1 MDPSSL
7 RPLIVPM
14 IKGTSRHEKYINTLA
29 KLAIAVE
36 PVAQARLAAAIV
48 YKNQL
53 ISFGINQRK
62 TDPFQAKFSNNSE
75 AIYIHAENS
84 AIKNAL
90 RDLSID
96 KLSKTTLY
104 ICRVK
109 KQDDKFVFGL
119 AKPCLGCMKAIIN
132 FDIKKVYYTLD
143 TGDFA
148 EL

>member
-7 RPLIVPM
+7 KPSIVPT
-14 IKGTSRHEKYINTLA
+14 IEGTSRHEKYMNTLA

-62 TDPFQAKFSNNSE
+62 TDPFQAKFSKNSE

-90 RDLSID
+90 RDLSIE
-96 KLSKTTLY
+96 KLSKATLY

-109 KQDDKFVFGL
+109 KLDNRFVFGM
-119 AKPCLGCMKAIIN
+119 AKPCVGCMKAIIN
-132 FDIKKVYYTLD
+132 FDIKKVYYSLD
-143 TGDFA
+143 NGDFTR
-148 EL
+148 L